1 MIELLQHYSLEEL
14 LISMI
19 LLALAIKSLLTF
31 FDWAYDSY
39 LRIFNKEY
47 RKLSDKEQ
55 LEKRLQ
61 KGSQFMDAL
70 KNNQELTDDVLQNL
84 SDKIDILIESDKDA
98 IKAYITRQ
106 HHYFYYKEGWI
117 DDFNLDCLQKRYKH
131 YKDEGGNSFIHGF
144 MEDLRSLPKQDPS
157 TMFQEQQQQ

>member
-1 MIELLQHYSLEEL
+1 MIELLQNCSLEEI

-39 LRIFNKEY
+39 LKIFNKEY

-61 KGSQFMDAL
+61 KGS
-70 KNNQELTDDVLQNL
+70 
-84 SDKIDILIESDKDA
+84 
-98 IKAYITRQ
+98 
-106 HHYFYYKEGWI
+106 
-117 DDFNLDCLQKRYKH
+117 
-131 YKDEGGNSFIHGF
+131 
-144 MEDLRSLPKQDPS
+144 
-157 TMFQEQQQQ
+157 